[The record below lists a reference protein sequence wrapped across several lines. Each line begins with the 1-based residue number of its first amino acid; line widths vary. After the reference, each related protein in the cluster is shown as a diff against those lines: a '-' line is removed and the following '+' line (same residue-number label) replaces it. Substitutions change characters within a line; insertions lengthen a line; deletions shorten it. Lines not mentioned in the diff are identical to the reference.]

1 MPTQKPNLMSTARG
15 RQEPGQR
22 ILASLEH
29 GGKPPAPP
37 PRTATGQLDGWIIGV
52 GLLVAVLAVFA
63 WAVRSS
69 ANTPAPTS
77 APASRQIA
85 TPATPAQST
94 APSTVA
100 QRTPDSQPAAIIN
113 EAPAPA
119 HRPQAG
125 MPATNGA
132 AMATPS
138 PALPVK
144 AALARTAAPPVRM
157 ASTAP
162 APRTG
167 AAAAAA
173 RTSAAPAAGA
183 AGGDTDVALLT
194 ALVAHAGQPATVTP
208 ERSRD
213 VVERHDG
220 DSTASLLGRCKQL
233 GLIEGMLCRSRICA
247 GRWDSDAA
255 CRAPN
260 H

>member
-1 MPTQKPNLMSTARG
+1 MSTARG

-63 WAVRSS
+63 WTVRSS
-69 ANTPAPTS
+69 ANAP
-77 APASRQIA
+77 APASASREMVA
-85 TPATPAQST
+85 TPAAQAQS
-94 APSTVA
+94 AVLPTVA

-132 AMATPS
+132 NMATPS
-138 PALPVK
+138 PALPAKPASSHAV
-144 AALARTAAPPVRM
+144 APPARF
-157 ASTAP
+157 ASTAT

-167 AAAAAA
+167 AAAPAAK
-173 RTSAAPAAGA
+173 TSAAPAAGA

-220 DSTASLLGRCKQL
+220 DSTASLLARCKQL